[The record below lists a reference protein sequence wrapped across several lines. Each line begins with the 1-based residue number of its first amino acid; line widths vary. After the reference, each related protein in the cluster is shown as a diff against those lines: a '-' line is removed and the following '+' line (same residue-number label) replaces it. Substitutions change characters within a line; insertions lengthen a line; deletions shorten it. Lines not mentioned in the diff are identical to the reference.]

1 MLERLLTVWHS
12 TLDRVKRA
20 MLSGRGLWNDHIR
33 PRWLEVW
40 NDVKGARIHILAG
53 LLAGAFL
60 SAAGYWVWSTW
71 EAWRVEELASVA
83 KTWPTSKIVDN
94 ASVEVTTRC
103 AGSGL
108 SFTVAIIPPPS
119 EARLTLWERTDEGRL
134 VTERIRKRLR
144 AIHLQFVDRDGSPAA
159 AYDLPMDGFVRI
171 YSDNE
176 ESPTRL
182 EYRGTLT
189 CNAGTYVRAQTL
201 KLSWIEQ
208 RG

>member
-1 MLERLLTVWHS
+1 MLERLLTVWYS

-20 MLSGRGLWNDHIR
+20 LLSGRGLWNDHLR
-33 PRWLEVW
+33 QRWLEVW
-40 NDVKGARIHILAG
+40 NGVKGARVQILAG
-53 LLAGAFL
+53 LLVGAIL

-71 EAWRVEELASVA
+71 EAWRVKELASVV

-108 SFTVAIIPPPS
+108 SFTVVIIPPS
-119 EARLTLWERTDEGRL
+119 EAGLTLWERTDEGRL

-144 AIHLQFVDRDGSPAA
+144 ALHLQFVYRDGSPAA

-171 YSDNE
+171 YSDNKD
-176 ESPTRL
+176 SPTRL
-182 EYRGTLT
+182 EYRGTHT
-189 CNAGTYVRAQTL
+189 CSAGSYVRAQTL
-201 KLSWIEQ
+201 KLTWIER